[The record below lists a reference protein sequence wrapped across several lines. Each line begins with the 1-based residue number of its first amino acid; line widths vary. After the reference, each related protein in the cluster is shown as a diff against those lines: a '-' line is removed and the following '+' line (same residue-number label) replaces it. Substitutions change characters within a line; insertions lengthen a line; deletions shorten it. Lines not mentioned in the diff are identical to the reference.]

1 MRTEDGG
8 AVAIDKAHIEAQFT
22 DLARQ
27 GYRVIA
33 LARRDAVDEDGD
45 GEPDLDQ
52 LIFLGLVAMID
63 PVRPEAKTAITACRS
78 GGIAVAMITGDHP
91 ATARAIGAEL
101 GLCEEDDPVV
111 TGPALRD
118 AQANGPEAVRELVLP
133 TRVFARIE
141 PIQKELIVQTFME
154 DGHFVAVTGDGVN
167 DAPAMRRANAGVA
180 MGRTGTDVAKEAADL
195 IITDD
200 NFASIVS
207 GIEQGRIVY
216 NNILKVIA
224 LLTATGFSAILLFLL
239 AAAFGLP
246 MPLTAV
252 QLLWLN
258 LVANGMQDVALAF
271 EPKEGDELE
280 KAPRKPAEPI
290 FGFRVIEH
298 VLVAGSAMG
307 LIAFAV
313 YSNALRLG
321 LDHAMAQNV
330 TLMLLVLFGNV
341 HALSSRSE
349 TRSIFSMRY
358 WGNPFLAVAVPGAF
372 ILHVL
377 AMHTP
382 GLSGVLG
389 LAPISLDV
397 FVWLIGAALL
407 FLVVEEVHK
416 FVTRRLQARDKFARR
431 LKASNACHSPAE

>member
-1 MRTEDGG
+1 
-8 AVAIDKAHIEAQFT
+8 
-22 DLARQ
+22 
-27 GYRVIA
+27 
-33 LARRDAVDEDGD
+33 
-45 GEPDLDQ
+45 
-52 LIFLGLVAMID
+52 MID
-63 PVRPEAKTAITACRS
+63 PVRPEAKAAIAACRT
-78 GGIAVAMITGDHP
+78 GGIAVAMVTGDHP

-101 GLCEEDDPVV
+101 GLCGEDDPVV
-111 TGPALRD
+111 TGSILRK
-118 AQANGPEAVRELVLP
+118 AQERGEDAVRELVLP

-141 PIQKELIVQTFME
+141 PIQKELIVQTLMQ

-167 DAPAMRRANAGVA
+167 DAPAMRQANAGVA

-239 AAAFGLP
+239 AVAFGLP
-246 MPLTAV
+246 IPLTAV

-280 KAPRKPAEPI
+280 RAPRKPSEPI
-290 FGFRVIEH
+290 FGFQVIEH

-307 LIAFAV
+307 LIAFTV
-313 YSNALRLG
+313 YFTALNVG
-321 LDHAMAQNV
+321 FEHAMAQNI
-330 TLMLLVLFGNV
+330 TLMLMVMFGNA
-341 HALSSRSE
+341 HALSSRSQ
-349 TRSIFSMRY
+349 TRSVFAMRY
-358 WGNPFLAVAVPGAF
+358 WGNPFLAIAVPGAF
-372 ILHVL
+372 IIHIM

-389 LAPISLDV
+389 LAPIALDV
-397 FVWLIGAALL
+397 FVWLAGAALL
-407 FLVVEEVHK
+407 FLAVEETHK

-431 LKASNACHSPAE
+431 PEASNARHSPAE